1 MTNKQAEQDSTANQ
15 WVTVAQLSA
24 QFNVSDSTIRRWL
37 RRYGS
42 VRYFRESNTLRVNS
56 ADFDELVSS
65 LVEKTMSEQR
75 EKRG

>member
-1 MTNKQAEQDSTANQ
+1 MTNKQVEKEPTANQ

-37 RRYGS
+37 RRYGN
-42 VRYFRESNTLRVNS
+42 VRYFRESNTLRINS
-56 ADFDELVSS
+56 SDFDALVNS
-65 LVEKTMSEQR
+65 LVEKTMNEAS

>member
-1 MTNKQAEQDSTANQ
+1 MTNKQVEQESTANQ

-37 RRYGS
+37 RRYGN

-56 ADFDELVSS
+56 ADFDALVNS
-65 LVEKTMSEQR
+65 LVEKTMKEESER
-75 EKRG
+75 R